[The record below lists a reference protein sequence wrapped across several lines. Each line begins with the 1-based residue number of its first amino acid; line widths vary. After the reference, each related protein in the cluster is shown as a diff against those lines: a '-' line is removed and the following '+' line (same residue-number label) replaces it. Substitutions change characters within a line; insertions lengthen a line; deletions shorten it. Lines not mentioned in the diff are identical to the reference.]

1 MAQLEHPLLA
11 ELARRGALGVVGGLP
26 LQEFL
31 EDLRGDQLV
40 HQTALRQN
48 LEALSVGGAC
58 QREVLLGLLL
68 LVAAKAFTV
77 RVVVGAVDSRQVAKD
92 CTGERPVEL
101 ILLGECECVLELRPR
116 VLEAAHDARADAPLL
131 IGGAPLVR
139 GHLIVE
145 RDLLEDQVGLGGVV
159 VLHEGATLK

>member
-48 LEALSVGGAC
+48 LEALSV
-58 QREVLLGLLL
+58 
-68 LVAAKAFTV
+68 
-77 RVVVGAVDSRQVAKD
+77 
-92 CTGERPVEL
+92 
-101 ILLGECECVLELRPR
+101 LELRPR
-116 VLEAAHDARADAPLL
+116 VLEVAHDARADAHLL

-139 GHLIVE
+139 GRLIVE
-145 RDLLEDQVGLGGVV
+145 RDLLEDQVGLGRVV